1 MHSLLY
7 LEIIINV
14 CTFLINNVSGDIA
27 TDCIGGS
34 FSGNFHNCDGKDITE
49 KQQTSVTIKVDM
61 SFVHVKLYLFYRTFY
76 KIYEGIS
83 RIMDLPLNLLPSH
96 LEKVRK
102 YAFKILWQ

>member
-1 MHSLLY
+1 MVNPLFGLSLHILLY

-49 KQQTSVTIKVDM
+49 KQQTSVTIKDIIYI
-61 SFVHVKLYLFYRTFY
+61 KIQLACLYIYNIQILYRFFS
-76 KIYEGIS
+76 IS
-83 RIMDLPLNLLPSH
+83 LDKTSR
-96 LEKVRK
+96 
-102 YAFKILWQ
+102 YCG

>member
-49 KQQTSVTIKVDM
+49 KQQTSQKLMCHLFMLNCICFIERLIKYM
-61 SFVHVKLYLFYRTFY
+61 K
-76 KIYEGIS
+76 G
-83 RIMDLPLNLLPSH
+83 
-96 LEKVRK
+96 
-102 YAFKILWQ
+102 